1 MAKYKTAQINN
12 QMATLM
18 IVFLG
23 ALLLGYLVG
32 AGKNTRLRSYAQTS
46 AQMMQREGRNMMEA
60 GSMMGQAGQMMQQ
73 CDTEASSLG
82 RTLEQ
87 KGTMMGTSGQGMMNQ
102 GSGLMDMMG
111 GE

>member
-32 AGKNTRLRSYAQTS
+32 AG
-46 AQMMQREGRNMMEA
+46 REGRNMMEA

-102 GSGLMDMMG
+102 GSGMMDMMG
-111 GE
+111 W